1 MCSRFIV
8 ERFTSANFS
17 TGYVRLNSRYKHK
30 QLLGEKSGTL
40 LKKLRRDPLEWFRN
54 QVWLAITVASLSC
67 LDVPHL
73 QRSGLSSGT

>member
-40 LKKLRRDPLEWFRN
+40 LKKLKRDPLEWFRN
-54 QVWLAITVASLSC
+54 QVWLVITVTTVTH

-73 QRSGLSSGT
+73 QRPGLSSGT